1 MSRIHNILIYTFALV
16 IFTGTIG
23 IHKFVHFCLVDGVD
37 YSYVIPQEHTCK
49 PVEEEKSCCHNES
62 ASEDEHHDETADDH
76 CCKED
81 VRSFKIASD
90 FIQKAPSSLD
100 WTCIV
105 PATTPTFWSY
115 ITPTK
120 TNKIR
125 SGFISRPPPK
135 SGREIL
141 IDHQVFRI

>member
-1 MSRIHNILIYTFALV
+1 MSKLHKIVIYVFALV

-23 IHKFVHFCLVDGVD
+23 INKFVHFCLVDGVD
-37 YSYVIPQEHTCK
+37 YSYVIPQEHVCK
-49 PVEEEKSCCHNES
+49 PVEIEKSCCH
-62 ASEDEHHDETADDH
+62 SETTDADDHHDETADDH

-90 FIQKAPSSLD
+90 FIQKTPSPLD
-100 WTCIV
+100 WTLIA
-105 PATTPTFWSY
+105 PTTAAFFWSY
-115 ITPTK
+115 TIPTK
-120 TNKIR
+120 SNKPLF
-125 SGFISRPPPK
+125 GFISRPPPK